1 MNHLKA
7 CIHITLKDM
16 WFPIID
22 TKYSLKVCM
31 VHSSAVCGVVV
42 SCIKVH
48 DHISKREENN
58 ENDKAFDEKD
68 TKLLQDYWPNFF
80 ELE

>member
-1 MNHLKA
+1 
-7 CIHITLKDM
+7 
-16 WFPIID
+16 
-22 TKYSLKVCM
+22 M

-48 DHISKREENN
+48 DDISKREENN

-68 TKLLQDYWPNFF
+68 TKLLQDY
-80 ELE
+80 

>member
-1 MNHLKA
+1 MA
-7 CIHITLKDM
+7 
-16 WFPIID
+16 
-22 TKYSLKVCM
+22 
-31 VHSSAVCGVVV
+31 HSSAVCGVVV

-68 TKLLQDYWPNFF
+68 TKLLQDY
-80 ELE
+80 